1 SMRPES
7 RPEMLAE
14 PVVLA
19 LSLAYLGLLF
29 AVAYFG
35 DRHAGAWSTSR
46 MAPAVY
52 GLSLAMTVGYPVLR
66 KMVRR
71 AKQHNVTSIADF
83 LASRYGKS
91 RAVGVTATLFATVG
105 ILPYIAL
112 QLQAVSSSFGA
123 IVDPIF
129 WPGSQLSVI
138 HTDTALMVAALMAV
152 FTILFGVRHVS
163 ASEQHR
169 GMMMAIAFE
178 SVVKLVALVAVGPFV
193 LFVLFDGPS
202 DLWAQ
207 LVAKPQV
214 AQRVL
219 QEGSPITWIVTTL
232 LSAMAFLCLPRQF
245 HVAAV
250 EHGHPASLPT
260 ARWLFPSYLVLIN
273 LFVIPI
279 AAAGLLL
286 FGPQYN
292 SDLYVLRLPLEHG
305 ANWLSAFV
313 FVGGLSAA
321 TAMVVV
327 ACMALSG
334 MIGNEL
340 VM

>member
-1 SMRPES
+1 R
-7 RPEMLAE
+7 L
-14 PVVLA
+14 
-19 LSLAYLGLLF
+19 
-29 AVAYFG
+29 
-35 DRHAGAWSTSR
+35 
-46 MAPAVY
+46 
-52 GLSLAMTVGYPVLR
+52 
-66 KMVRR
+66 
-71 AKQHNVTSIADF
+71 AKQHNVTSLADF

-129 WPGSQLSVI
+129 WPGHPFSVI
-138 HTDTALMVAALMAV
+138 HTDTALIVAALMAV
-152 FTILFGVRHVS
+152 FTVLFGVRHVS

-193 LFVLFDGPS
+193 LFVLFDGPF
-202 DLWAQ
+202 DLWARLAEQ
-207 LVAKPQV
+207 PALAN
-214 AQRVL
+214 RVL
-219 QEGSPITWIVTTL
+219 QEGSPVTWIVTSL

-245 HVAAV
+245 HVAVV
-250 EHGHPASLPT
+250 EHGHAKSLRT
-260 ARWLFPSYLVLIN
+260 ARWMFPAYLVLIN
-273 LFVIPI
+273 LFVVPI

-286 FGPQYN
+286 IGQQAN
-292 SDLYVLRLPLEHG
+292 SDLYLLQLPISHG
-305 ANWLSAFV
+305 ASGLAALV
-313 FVGGLSAA
+313 FIGGLSAA

-327 ACMALSG
+327 ACMALSA

-340 VM
+340 LMPYVLSRQAGTEGEMGRLVVFVRRAAVVLILMA